1 MEIREPRLRRSGQK
15 AFHNPMGTPR
25 ARPGSSSMAI
35 GQNVFHMRC
44 RTLPH
49 GWRARKNKDDEEL
62 NMKGQNCPSTWRLL
76 NTTWR
81 ERWNG
86 PNLVMATARRGDIA
100 RNIVQAQFLG
110 TIGEFYEAILVER
123 GTRVQS
129 TTSTTTEASKFA
141 AGRV

>member
-76 NTTWR
+76 NTTC
-81 ERWNG
+81 NF
-86 PNLVMATARRGDIA
+86 LFFVIFKVMATARRGDIA